1 MAKQNINIVWLKR
14 DLRSIDHIPLQQAEE
29 SQLPYLTIFIF
40 EPSVINYPDT
50 SLRHLQF
57 QYQSISQLN
66 QKWEKL
72 NKSVIV
78 FYAEALETF
87 EFLSN
92 HFNIQQVFSYQ
103 ESGLKITYDRD
114 KKLKRWFK
122 SVKIEWLEHQ
132 RVGIIRGIKN
142 RDNWDKLWFIKMHEP
157 IVENTYSKQE
167 KIQFQNQFELP
178 EQLKNQWSEK
188 NENFQPAGEDFALKY
203 LYSFLSERGKNYSR
217 HISKPALS
225 RISCSRLSPY
235 LAWGNISVKQVY
247 QKTFSEIRKS
257 KSKQALKNFLQRVKW
272 RCHFIQKFEVECR
285 YEYEFINRGMEQL
298 EFEKNEAY
306 IIAWKEGR
314 TGIPLV
320 DANMRCLEKTGWINF
335 RMRALVVSFLCH
347 NLGQDWRWGAYHLA
361 NVFLDYEP
369 GIHYPQIQMQA
380 GTTGI
385 HTLRVYNPVKN
396 ALDHDGDA
404 LFIKKWI
411 PELAGLP
418 SHLAIEPWNIT
429 PMDELLYQFRKGKD
443 YPSPVVSPVARKN
456 ENVSKIWQIRKEQ
469 LVKDENIRIVKTHS
483 RSKKS

>member
-1 MAKQNINIVWLKR
+1 MAKQSINIVWVKR
-14 DLRSIDHIPLQQAEE
+14 DLRSTDHLSLHNAEK
-29 SQLPYLTIFIF
+29 SHLPYLTIYIF

-57 QYQSISQLN
+57 QYQSILQLN
-66 QKWEKL
+66 QKWDKL
-72 NKSVIV
+72 NKSIIV

-87 EFLSN
+87 EFLSH

-103 ESGLKITYDRD
+103 ESGIKITYERD
-114 KKLKRWFK
+114 KKLKKWFQSK
-122 SVKIEWLEHQ
+122 KIEWLEYQ
-132 RVGIIRGIKN
+132 RDGIKRGIKN

-157 IVENTYSKQE
+157 IIENTFSKQE
-167 KIQFQNQFELP
+167 KIQFQNPFQLP

-203 LYSFLSERGKNYSR
+203 LDSFISERGKNYSR
-217 HISKPALS
+217 HISKPVLS
-225 RISCSRLSPY
+225 RVSCSRLSPY
-235 LAWGNISVKQVY
+235 LAWGNLSVKQVY
-247 QKTFSEIRKS
+247 QKTLLKLSESNNKHAI
-257 KSKQALKNFLQRVKW
+257 KNFLQRIKW

-285 YEYEFINRGMEQL
+285 YENEFINRGMEQL

-306 IIAWKEGR
+306 INAWKEGK

-320 DANMRCLEKTGWINF
+320 DANIRCLEKTGWINF

-385 HTLRVYNPVKN
+385 HTLRMYNPVKN
-396 ALDHDGDA
+396 ALDHDA
-404 LFIKKWI
+404 EAVFIKKWI
-411 PELAGLP
+411 PELASLP
-418 SHLAIEPWNIT
+418 PHLAIEPWKATAI
-429 PMDELLYQFRKGKD
+429 DELLFNFKKGSD
-443 YPSPVVSPVARKN
+443 YPNPITSPTAGKN
-456 ENVSKIWQIRKEQ
+456 EIVMKLWQIRKDQ
-469 LVKDENIRIVKTHS
+469 SVKTESNRIIKTHS
-483 RSKKS
+483 RPKK